1 MESFLRAKSWFDQN
15 IQVDAIMADRN
26 VLPDLQHKMSKKI
39 AQLTKVIYQL
49 NSKND
54 DHEFELQ
61 SVTDAYEQE
70 IDEVA

>member
-39 AQLTKVIYQL
+39 AQLT
-49 NSKND
+49 N
-54 DHEFELQ
+54 
-61 SVTDAYEQE
+61 
-70 IDEVA
+70 